1 MRNGKIIAERVSWP
15 HWMLFFAVSR
25 PPLPADMGSNE
36 YADHV
41 IFYWPGFNFTMSE
54 PCIVKIEMMLHL
66 GKPGV
71 SSDSRKGIV
80 SISFSCLQEYLEKGW
95 AGLNESKKYSPLT
108 IGTFS
113 LFSFVMS
120 GVLVA
125 HGHFSEM

>member
-1 MRNGKIIAERVSWP
+1 
-15 HWMLFFAVSR
+15 
-25 PPLPADMGSNE
+25 
-36 YADHV
+36 
-41 IFYWPGFNFTMSE
+41 MSE
-54 PCIVKIEMMLHL
+54 LCIVKIEMLLHL

-80 SISFSCLQEYLEKGW
+80 SISFSCLQEALEKGR
-95 AGLNESKKYSPLT
+95 AGLNESEKNSPLT

-125 HGHFSEM
+125 HDHFSEM